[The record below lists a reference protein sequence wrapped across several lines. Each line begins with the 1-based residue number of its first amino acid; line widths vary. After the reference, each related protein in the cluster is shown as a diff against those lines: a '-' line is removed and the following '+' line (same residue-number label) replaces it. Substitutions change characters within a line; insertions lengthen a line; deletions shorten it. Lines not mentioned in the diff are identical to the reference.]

1 MRKSKQCVLA
11 KEFACTQLLDILKI
25 TTVRTK
31 TASDCEHRQ
40 RQVQSQNLKYFYLLA
55 SALPEEARS
64 HNRIGELA
72 NGELPSSSA
81 SVIPAALPSIPSSS
95 AAGHTNLLQSGAFA
109 SDRERER
116 PSASGG
122 GGGGKE
128 RSTRKNLSTGKSG
141 AAVTAAAGESGGGGG
156 GAGLT
161 SRSDAATSTS
171 RGSLHPATIPAAACD
186 STLNSF
192 RVRLGVEFPPLA
204 IIKDPY
210 CPSPRV
216 SYLPLSIYAFTMF
229 QCPEDGCGAVIDVG
243 TCVTHDLG
251 PSFTP
256 TTLRIGQTVRVKC
269 DSMNVQ
275 NLLVCG
281 LSRRGRPAS
290 LGHVMVVQRAPQM
303 SDRAFFANDADSIVL
318 KGADGCSPSVCSTNW
333 GDAGSPTASSN
344 SSLSGH
350 EDISAAM
357 TVMSGSANTNKKAV
371 ASGTPLSHQGTSPCS
386 KSSRGGQSAD
396 SSTVSAS
403 SSSPTAIVTSST
415 TTKSG
420 ANGRQKDSSLS
431 KLEEEL
437 RRLRSERQN
446 LHATEVDLRSQ
457 VARLTA
463 IERASL
469 TENSQMRQELEQLQ
483 SKLSSAN
490 QRLQQHF
497 AVPSG
502 TEVGNRKLT
511 LLTGSSSPELFIGWY
526 LTVKLLDRST
536 FSPFCTT
543 DTERSNLQALEKRLA
558 EERRQRTTLEQ
569 QLVAEKRARK
579 EAEEK
584 EAAKTVPASSQSSKA
599 VGKLVGTNRPGTGT
613 AAPGRGAVGSPSSTV
628 NTNACTSETCSSRLR
643 ELEAQL
649 KSVTRDLAAKEVQ
662 LASLRSSRATAAP
675 ATSST
680 TNSVFSSSSSGTS
693 NAAGTTEGQQK
704 MRKQQQQQQQQQLV
718 SAAQTN
724 TERRISE
731 LAMQLS
737 EMQEENMRLTAI
749 LKGEDKMKQELLTAY
764 HTSLKEITELTSTL
778 TRKEFQIV
786 DLSSRLDGL
795 VPPNCDYLCGVVNS
809 VSGGK
814 SVALGYHHSAQ
825 SSDPSSLCR
834 RPSASDSYCG
844 GVPDPITSR
853 YNPVSTRHIPY
864 MNGSGNGFGGNAGA
878 DSGGSNVFLN
888 RNSDLD
894 SLFAVSDFGGLS
906 SPSSAVAA
914 TFSSSPWPKQPSAT
928 PCSSTSALN
937 ASLSSSCTF
946 QFPPSN
952 TPSFDPPCMDYVGGS
967 GGGSTGG
974 RNGFSDSLLSA
985 AAGGSVAF
993 TRSHTSADERLH
1005 ADSFGPESLLSQHQ
1019 HNHPPPSHH
1028 HHQQQQQQSHRMMM
1042 EEEYRFPST
1051 GSSFGG
1057 AKRIL
1062 SASAH
1067 APSPPPPASSSSS
1080 AFHHHH
1086 QQQQQHQY
1094 LHGAFNVSLAPTCLS
1109 NFASH
1114 QQSAAYSG
1122 GGGGPENMSTPAY
1135 LNQLRSQLAQT
1146 AAGAA
1151 PGSSSPPTGLDH
1163 HQSQSHHLGEMPG
1176 SGGGCRGP
1184 SPAFSA
1190 LSRATDKIVGDCAD
1204 DEDNVGVGG
1213 EMLVT
1218 SSAAADS
1225 SAESVAATATTTT
1238 TSDASMAALATT

>member
-1 MRKSKQCVLA
+1 MYVRRKNCEYGRIKRTSRKNKTCDTFSTNFGSYLKLLLAWAAIMTLDFLMEFRFEYMWPCWLLMRTINDSFKYQGLAFAIFFTLIALTSDLICYMLVPSSWLFLFGSTCVWIELVWHAERGICVPTVALCFLFLYMEVAVRLRDPKSIPLSIDLCRP
-11 KEFACTQLLDILKI
+11 FAAHCIGYPVVTLGFGLKSLLSHQFRL
-25 TTVRTK
+25 
-31 TASDCEHRQ
+31 HRQ
-40 RQVQSQNLKYFYLLA
+40 RQVQSQNLKYFYLLE

-72 NGELPSSSA
+72 NGELPSSSTSA
-81 SVIPAALPSIPSSS
+81 SVAATAALPSVPSSS
-95 AAGHTNLLQSGAFA
+95 AGQTNLLQSSPPFA
-109 SDRERER
+109 GDRERER
-116 PSASGG
+116 PSAGG

-128 RSTRKNLSTGKSG
+128 RSSRKNLLNGKSG
-141 AAVTAAAGESGGGGG
+141 AAAASGESG
-156 GAGLT
+156 GLT
-161 SRSDAATSTS
+161 SRSDAGTSTS
-171 RGSLHPATIPAAACD
+171 RGSLHPATSPTAVCD
-186 STLNSF
+186 STLNS
-192 RVRLGVEFPPLA
+192 
-204 IIKDPY
+204 
-210 CPSPRV
+210 
-216 SYLPLSIYAFTMF
+216 
-229 QCPEDGCGAVIDVG
+229 
-243 TCVTHDLG
+243 
-251 PSFTP
+251 
-256 TTLRIGQTVRVKC
+256 
-269 DSMNVQ
+269 
-275 NLLVCG
+275 
-281 LSRRGRPAS
+281 
-290 LGHVMVVQRAPQM
+290 
-303 SDRAFFANDADSIVL
+303 SDRGFFANDSDSVLL
-318 KGADGCSPSVCSTNW
+318 KGGDGCSPSVCSTNW
-333 GDAGSPTASSN
+333 GDAGSPPPSSN

-350 EDISAAM
+350 EDISSAAM
-357 TVMSGSANTNKKAV
+357 TVMSGSTSISKKAAV
-371 ASGTPLSHQGTSPCS
+371 STSSAHQQQQGTSPCS
-386 KSSRGGQSAD
+386 KSGRGSQSAD
-396 SSTVSAS
+396 SSTAPQST

-415 TTKSG
+415 ASKVNDSKSG
-420 ANGRQKDSSLS
+420 ANSRHKDSSLS

-437 RRLRSERQN
+437 RRLRSERQS

-490 QRLQQHF
+490 QRLQ
-497 AVPSG
+497 
-502 TEVGNRKLT
+502 
-511 LLTGSSSPELFIGWY
+511 
-526 LTVKLLDRST
+526 
-536 FSPFCTT
+536 
-543 DTERSNLQALEKRLA
+543 TERNNLQALEKRLA

-579 EAEEK
+579 EAEER
-584 EAAKTVPASSQSSKA
+584 EAAAKTAPAPAQSSKA
-599 VGKLVGTNRPGTGT
+599 VSKLVGTNRPGTGT
-613 AAPGRGAVGSPSSTV
+613 TAPGRGAVGSPLTTA
-628 NTNACTSETCSSRLR
+628 NANACTSETCSSRLR

-662 LASLRSSRATAAP
+662 LASLRSSRATAA

-680 TNSVFSSSSSGTS
+680 TSSIFSGSGGTS
-693 NAAGTTEGQQK
+693 NAASSTEGPQK
-704 MRKQQQQQQQQQLV
+704 MRKQQQQQQQQQQLV

-814 SVALGYHHSAQ
+814 SASLGYHHSAQ
-825 SSDPSSLCR
+825 SNDPSSGSSLCR

-844 GVPDPITSR
+844 GVSDPIASR
-853 YNPVSTRHIPY
+853 YNPASTRHIPY

-878 DSGGSNVFLN
+878 DSGASNSVFLS

-906 SPSSAVAA
+906 SPSSAAAA
-914 TFSSSPWPKQPSAT
+914 TFSSSPWPKQPSVT
-928 PCSSTSALN
+928 PCSSTNALN

-946 QFPPSN
+946 QFAPNN
-952 TPSFDPPCMDYVGGS
+952 TSAFDSPCMDYVGGS
-967 GGGSTGG
+967 GAVSTGG

-985 AAGGSVAF
+985 AGGGVAF
-993 TRSHTSADERLH
+993 TRSHASADERLH
-1005 ADSFGPESLLSQHQ
+1005 ADNFGPGSLLSQHQ

-1028 HHQQQQQQSHRMMM
+1028 QQQQQSHRMMM
-1042 EEEYRFPST
+1042 MEDEYRFSST
-1051 GSSFGG
+1051 GTSFGG

-1067 APSPPPPASSSSS
+1067 APSPPPPPASSSAS
-1080 AFHHHH
+1080 AFHHH
-1086 QQQQQHQY
+1086 QQQQQQY
-1094 LHGAFNVSLAPTCLS
+1094 LQGAFNVSLAPTS
-1109 NFASH
+1109 FASH
-1114 QQSAAYSG
+1114 QQSAVYS
-1122 GGGGPENMSTPAY
+1122 GGGPENMSTPAY

-1146 AAGAA
+1146 AVGTA
-1151 PGSSSPPTGLDH
+1151 PRSSSPPAGLDH
-1163 HQSQSHHLGEMPG
+1163 HQSQPHNPGEMPRSG
-1176 SGGGCRGP
+1176 SCGDGGSSGRRGP

-1190 LSRATDKIVGDCAD
+1190 LSLATDKIVGDCAD
-1204 DEDNVGVGG
+1204 DEDNVGAGG

-1218 SSAAADS
+1218 SATAADS
-1225 SAESVAATATTTT
+1225 SSESVAAVAETTTTT
-1238 TSDASMAALATT
+1238 TSDATMAAVATT